1 MSPSNRYDL
10 VVIGSGPAGEKGA
23 AQAAYF
29 GKRVA
34 LVERARHLGGAG
46 INTGTVPSKTLRES
60 ALYYSGLR
68 QRGLYGADYS
78 LKEGLTVGH
87 FMYRERIVVENEWGI
102 IQRNLDRH
110 RIEVIHGEASLKDA
124 HTVHVRTP
132 DGAGRELTT
141 EIILIATGSAPY
153 HPPGI
158 PFDGRVI
165 FDSDSIL
172 RMQRIPNTMAVVGG
186 GVIGS
191 EYASIFT
198 ALGVEVTLVESGERL
213 LPFVDREIA
222 ERLQARLSSLGLRFM
237 FNDRVAAVTVADDRV
252 RLRLQDGS
260 ELACDIALFA
270 AGRQSNVEG
279 LGLERVGIELGA
291 RGLIP
296 VNERY
301 QTRVP
306 TIFAAGDVIGFPAL
320 ASTSMEQARVA
331 MVHAFD
337 LKYKSD
343 VAFVLPYGIYTIPE
357 ISTVGMSE
365 EELTAKAIPYEVGRA
380 FYKEI
385 ARGQIV
391 GDLEG
396 LMKLIFHR
404 DTLQLLGVHIIG
416 DGATELVH
424 IGQAVL
430 TYGGVDIVVSN
441 AGTAHS
447 SPVDRMELADW
458 ERSFAV
464 NATGHFLVAREGMRV
479 LKAQGLGGAFVFVAT
494 KNVMS
499 PGKDFSA
506 YSASKAAEA
515 QLAKVLEIPAERLEL
530 DRGLPEEVATD
541 VAMFTRAGVDNPP
554 LHALVSGSDGL
565 NGVYQYTSSGAFP
578 DQSFQSTNYWV
589 DVVFIRTD
597 AIGTPRVLAVSPARS
612 SSGVGVRPVRRST
625 PSTCRNST
633 SGITPNICRNCW
645 RCLGFWRRPGTRR

>member
-1 MSPSNRYDL
+1 MSASNRYDL

-78 LKEGLTVGH
+78 LKDGLTVGH

-110 RIEVIHGEASLKDA
+110 RIEVIHGEASLEDA
-124 HTVHVRTP
+124 HTVRVRTP

-172 RMQRIPNTMAVVGG
+172 RMQRIPGTMAVVGG

-252 RLRLQDGS
+252 RLRLREGS

-279 LGLERVGIELGA
+279 LDLEKVGIELGP

-301 QTRVP
+301 QTCVP

-331 MVHAFD
+331 MVHAFN
-337 LKYKSD
+337 LLYKEQVSPI
-343 VAFVLPYGIYTIPE
+343 LPLAVYTIPE
-357 ISTVGMSE
+357 IAMVGLSE
-365 EELTAKAIPYEVGRA
+365 DACREKKVPYLVGRA
-380 FYKEI
+380 FYDKSP
-385 ARGQIV
+385 RGQII
-391 GDLEG
+391 GDLSG
-396 LMKLIFHR
+396 MVKLVFSAEDKR
-404 DTLQLLGVHIIG
+404 LLGVHHIG
-416 DGATELVH
+416 ELAAELVH
-424 IGQAVL
+424 IGAHVMA
-430 TYGGVDIVVSN
+430 T
-441 AGTAHS
+441 AGTIDAFIDAVYNYPTLSDSYKYAAYDGLDHW
-447 SPVDRMELADW
+447 RAW
-458 ERSFAV
+458 RRER
-464 NATGHFLVAREGMRV
+464 
-479 LKAQGLGGAFVFVAT
+479 GLG
-494 KNVMS
+494 
-499 PGKDFSA
+499 
-506 YSASKAAEA
+506 
-515 QLAKVLEIPAERLEL
+515 
-530 DRGLPEEVATD
+530 
-541 VAMFTRAGVDNPP
+541 
-554 LHALVSGSDGL
+554 
-565 NGVYQYTSSGAFP
+565 
-578 DQSFQSTNYWV
+578 
-589 DVVFIRTD
+589 
-597 AIGTPRVLAVSPARS
+597 
-612 SSGVGVRPVRRST
+612 
-625 PSTCRNST
+625 
-633 SGITPNICRNCW
+633 
-645 RCLGFWRRPGTRR
+645 